1 MTWYRPASVLD
12 KIFEGGILLKG
23 ASGVLEFLAGLL
35 LVFTNPDAI
44 RSFLAFLTQRE
55 IAEDPN
61 ATIANLILHSAD
73 HFNSGNKTF
82 AIAYLWIH
90 AAVKLTAVVGILRN
104 QLWAYPFS
112 LIALGTLMLYQVFSM
127 VVKFS
132 VGMFLLTVFDA
143 FILWLIWREYG
154 KVRPALTRRAAG

>member
-1 MTWYRPASVLD
+1 MSWYRPSNLLD
-12 KIFEGGILLKG
+12 KVFEGGIILKG
-23 ASGVLEFLAGLL
+23 ASGVLELLAGAI
-35 LVFTNPDAI
+35 LVFTSPGAI

-61 ATIANLILHSAD
+61 DTIANLILHSAE
-73 HFNSGNKTF
+73 HFNAGNKAF
-82 AIAYLWIH
+82 AVVYLWVH
-90 AAVKLTAVVGILRN
+90 AAIKLTAVVGILRN

-112 LIALGTLMLYQVFSM
+112 LIALGLLMLYQVFSM

>member
-1 MTWYRPASVLD
+1 MAWYRPASVLD
-12 KIFEGGILLKG
+12 KIFEGGIILKG
-23 ASGVLEFLAGLL
+23 ASGVLEFVAGLL
-35 LVFTNPDAI
+35 LVFTSPDAI

-61 ATIANLILHSAD
+61 DTLANLILHSAE

-82 AIAYLWIH
+82 AIAYLWVH

-112 LIALGTLMLYQVFSM
+112 LISLGLLMLYQVYSM
-127 VVKFS
+127 SVKFS
-132 VGMFLLTVFDA
+132 AGMLVLTVFDA
-143 FILWLIWREYG
+143 IILWLIWREYG
-154 KVRPALTRRAAG
+154 KVRPALTRRPAV

>member
-1 MTWYRPASVLD
+1 MAWYRPASVLD
-12 KIFEGGILLKG
+12 KIFEGGIILKG
-23 ASGVLEFLAGLL
+23 ASGVLEFVAGLL
-35 LVFTNPDAI
+35 LVFTSPDAI

-61 ATIANLILHSAD
+61 DTLANLILHSAE

-82 AIAYLWIH
+82 AIAYLWVH

-112 LIALGTLMLYQVFSM
+112 LISLGLLMLYQVYSM
-127 VVKFS
+127 SVKFS
-132 VGMFLLTVFDA
+132 AGMLVLTVFDA
-143 FILWLIWREYG
+143 IILWLIWREYG
-154 KVRPALTRRAAG
+154 KVRPALTRRSAV

>member
-1 MTWYRPASVLD
+1 MTWYRPSSVLD
-12 KIFEGGILLKG
+12 KIFEGGIILKG

-44 RSFLAFLTQRE
+44 RSFLAFVTQRE

-82 AIAYLWIH
+82 AVAYLWIH

-112 LIALGTLMLYQVFSM
+112 LISLGILMLYQVFSM
-127 VVKFS
+127 FVKFS
-132 VGMFLLTVFDA
+132 VGMLALTIFDVA
-143 FILWLIWREYG
+143 ILWLIWREYG
-154 KVRPALTRRAAG
+154 KVRLALTRRSAG

>member
-23 ASGVLEFLAGLL
+23 ASGVLEFVAGLL
-35 LVFTNPDAI
+35 LVFTSPDAI

-61 ATIANLILHSAD
+61 DTLANLILHSAE

-82 AIAYLWIH
+82 AIAYLWVH

-112 LIALGTLMLYQVFSM
+112 VSYTHLTLP
-127 VVKFS
+127 
-132 VGMFLLTVFDA
+132 TN
-143 FILWLIWREYG
+143 RE
-154 KVRPALTRRAAG
+154 

>member
-1 MTWYRPASVLD
+1 MAWYRPASVLD
-12 KIFEGGILLKG
+12 KIFEGGIILKG
-23 ASGVLEFLAGLL
+23 ASGVLEFVAGLL
-35 LVFTNPDAI
+35 LVFTSPDAI

-61 ATIANLILHSAD
+61 DTLANLILHSAE

-82 AIAYLWIH
+82 AIAYLWVH

-112 LIALGTLMLYQVFSM
+112 LISLGLLMLYQVYSM
-127 VVKFS
+127 SVKFS
-132 VGMFLLTVFDA
+132 AGMLVLTVFDA
-143 FILWLIWREYG
+143 IILWLIWREYC
-154 KVRPALTRRAAG
+154 KVRPALTRRPAV

>member
-1 MTWYRPASVLD
+1 MAWYRPASVLD

-23 ASGVLEFLAGLL
+23 ASGVLEFVAGLL
-35 LVFTNPDAI
+35 LVFTSPDAI

-61 ATIANLILHSAD
+61 DTFANLILHSAE

-90 AAVKLTAVVGILRN
+90 AAVKLTAVVGIMRN

-112 LIALGTLMLYQVFSM
+112 LIALGVLMLYQVFSM

-132 VGMFLLTVFDA
+132 AGMLVLTVFDA
-143 FILWLIWREYG
+143 AILWLIWREYG
-154 KVRPALTRRAAG
+154 KVRPALSRRSAV

>member
-1 MTWYRPASVLD
+1 MAWFRPASVLD
-12 KIFEGGILLKG
+12 RIFEGGIILKG
-23 ASGVLEFLAGLL
+23 ASGVLEFVAGLL
-35 LVFTNPDAI
+35 LVFTSPDAI

-61 ATIANLILHSAD
+61 DTFANLILHSAE

-82 AIAYLWIH
+82 AIAYLWVH

-112 LIALGTLMLYQVFSM
+112 LISLGLLMLYQVYSM
-127 VVKFS
+127 SVKFS
-132 VGMFLLTVFDA
+132 AGMLVLTVFDA

>member
-1 MTWYRPASVLD
+1 MAWYRPASVLD
-12 KIFEGGILLKG
+12 KIFEGGIILKG
-23 ASGVLEFLAGLL
+23 ASGVLEFVAGLL
-35 LVFTNPDAI
+35 LVFTSPDAI

-61 ATIANLILHSAD
+61 DTLANLILHSAE

-82 AIAYLWIH
+82 AIAYLWVH

-112 LIALGTLMLYQVFSM
+112 LISLGLLMLYQVYSM
-127 VVKFS
+127 SVKFS
-132 VGMFLLTVFDA
+132 AGMLVLTVFDA
-143 FILWLIWREYG
+143 IILWLIWREYG
-154 KVRPALTRRAAG
+154 KVRPALTSRPAV

>member
-1 MTWYRPASVLD
+1 MSWYRPSSLLD
-12 KIFEGGILLKG
+12 KVFEGGIVLKG
-23 ASGVLEFLAGLL
+23 ASGVLELIAGAI
-35 LVFTNPDAI
+35 LVFTSPETM
-44 RSFLAFLTQRE
+44 RSFLSFLTQRE

-90 AAVKLTAVVGILRN
+90 AAVKLTAVVGIMRN

-112 LIALGTLMLYQVFSM
+112 LIALGVLMLYQVFSM

-132 VGMFLLTVFDA
+132 VGMLLLTVFDA
-143 FILWLIWREYG
+143 AILWLIWREYG
-154 KVRPALTRRAAG
+154 KVRPALSRRSAV

>member
-1 MTWYRPASVLD
+1 MAWYRPASVLD
-12 KIFEGGILLKG
+12 KIFEGGIILKG
-23 ASGVLEFLAGLL
+23 ASGVLEFVAGLL
-35 LVFTNPDAI
+35 LVFTSPDAI

-61 ATIANLILHSAD
+61 DTLANLILHSAE

-82 AIAYLWIH
+82 AIAYLWVH

-112 LIALGTLMLYQVFSM
+112 LIALGVLMLYQVYSM
-127 VVKFS
+127 SVKFS
-132 VGMFLLTVFDA
+132 AGMLVLTVFDA
-143 FILWLIWREYG
+143 IILWLIWREYG
-154 KVRPALTRRAAG
+154 KVRPALTRRSAV

>member
-1 MTWYRPASVLD
+1 MAWYRPASVLD

-23 ASGVLEFLAGLL
+23 ASGVLEFLAGVL
-35 LVFTNPDAI
+35 LVFTSPDAI

-61 ATIANLILHSAD
+61 DTLANLILHSAE

-112 LIALGTLMLYQVFSM
+112 LIALGVLMLYQVYSM

-132 VGMFLLTVFDA
+132 VGIFLLTVFDV

-154 KVRPALTRRAAG
+154 KVRPALTQRPAV

>member
-1 MTWYRPASVLD
+1 MAWYRPASVLD
-12 KIFEGGILLKG
+12 KIFEGGIILKG
-23 ASGVLEFLAGLL
+23 ASGVLEFVAGLL
-35 LVFTNPDAI
+35 LVFTSPDAI

-61 ATIANLILHSAD
+61 DTLANLILHSAE

-82 AIAYLWIH
+82 AIAYLWVH

-112 LIALGTLMLYQVFSM
+112 LIALGVLMLYQVYSM
-127 VVKFS
+127 SVKFS
-132 VGMFLLTVFDA
+132 AGVIVFIVSEA
-143 FILWLIWREYG
+143 SMLWL
-154 KVRPALTRRAAG
+154 L

>member
-1 MTWYRPASVLD
+1 MAWYRPASVLD
-12 KIFEGGILLKG
+12 KIFEGGIILKG
-23 ASGVLEFLAGLL
+23 ASGVLEFVAGLL
-35 LVFTNPDAI
+35 LVFTSPDAI

-61 ATIANLILHSAD
+61 DTFANLILHSAE

-82 AIAYLWIH
+82 AIAYLWVH

-112 LIALGTLMLYQVFSM
+112 LISLGLLMLYQVYSM
-127 VVKFS
+127 SVKFS
-132 VGMFLLTVFDA
+132 AGMLVLTVFDA
-143 FILWLIWREYG
+143 IILWLIWREYG
-154 KVRPALTRRAAG
+154 KVRPALTRRPAV

>member
-1 MTWYRPASVLD
+1 MAWYRPASVLD
-12 KIFEGGILLKG
+12 KIFEGGIILKG
-23 ASGVLEFLAGLL
+23 ASGVLEFVAGLL
-35 LVFTNPDAI
+35 LVFTSPDAI

-61 ATIANLILHSAD
+61 DTFANLILHSAE

-82 AIAYLWIH
+82 AIAYLWVH

-112 LIALGTLMLYQVFSM
+112 LISLGLLMLYQVYSM
-127 VVKFS
+127 SVKFS
-132 VGMFLLTVFDA
+132 AGMLVLTVFDA
-143 FILWLIWREYG
+143 IILWLIWREYG
-154 KVRPALTRRAAG
+154 KVRPALTRRSAV

>member
-1 MTWYRPASVLD
+1 MAWYRPASVLD
-12 KIFEGGILLKG
+12 KIFEGGIILKG
-23 ASGVLEFLAGLL
+23 ASGVLEFVAGLL

-61 ATIANLILHSAD
+61 DTLANLILHSAE

-82 AIAYLWIH
+82 AIAYLWVH

-112 LIALGTLMLYQVFSM
+112 LISLGVLMLYQVYSM
-127 VVKFS
+127 SVKFS
-132 VGMFLLTVFDA
+132 AGMLVLTVFDA
-143 FILWLIWREYG
+143 IILWLIWREYG

>member
-1 MTWYRPASVLD
+1 MAWYRPASVLD
-12 KIFEGGILLKG
+12 KIFEGGIILKG
-23 ASGVLEFLAGLL
+23 ASGVLEFVAGLL
-35 LVFTNPDAI
+35 LVFTSPDAI

-61 ATIANLILHSAD
+61 DTFANLILHSAE

-82 AIAYLWIH
+82 AIAYLWVH

-112 LIALGTLMLYQVFSM
+112 LIALGVLMLYQVYSM
-127 VVKFS
+127 SVKFS
-132 VGMFLLTVFDA
+132 AGMLVLTVFDA
-143 FILWLIWREYG
+143 IILWLIWREYG
-154 KVRPALTRRAAG
+154 KVSPALTRRSAV

>member
-1 MTWYRPASVLD
+1 MAWYRPASVLD
-12 KIFEGGILLKG
+12 KIFEGGIILKG
-23 ASGVLEFLAGLL
+23 ASGVLEFVAGLL
-35 LVFTNPDAI
+35 LVFTSPDAI

-61 ATIANLILHSAD
+61 NTLANLILHSAE

-82 AIAYLWIH
+82 AIAYLWVH

-112 LIALGTLMLYQVFSM
+112 LISLGLLMLYQVYSM
-127 VVKFS
+127 SVKFS
-132 VGMFLLTVFDA
+132 AGMLVLTVFDA
-143 FILWLIWREYG
+143 IILWLIWREYG
-154 KVRPALTRRAAG
+154 KVRPALTRRSAV

>member
-1 MTWYRPASVLD
+1 MAWYRPASVLD
-12 KIFEGGILLKG
+12 KIFEGGIILKG
-23 ASGVLEFLAGLL
+23 ASGVLEFVAGLL
-35 LVFTNPDAI
+35 LVFTSPDAI

-61 ATIANLILHSAD
+61 DTLANLILHSAE

-82 AIAYLWIH
+82 AIAYLWVH

-112 LIALGTLMLYQVFSM
+112 LIALGVLMLYQVYSM
-127 VVKFS
+127 SVKFS
-132 VGMFLLTVFDA
+132 AGMLVLTVFDA
-143 FILWLIWREYG
+143 IILWLIWREYG
-154 KVRPALTRRAAG
+154 KVRPALTRRPAV